1 MIARPIT
8 TILHAWRVARAV
20 LVLAGCRFAW
30 PRVTPWEDAPEW
42 QKTSVRNGVRGA
54 LNGNTPEQSH
64 EGWLAEKAATGWKYG
79 PVKDPEKK
87 EHPCFVPY
95 SELPPAQRAKDEIY
109 TTVVRVVGAAL
120 RSV

>member
-42 QKTSVRNGVRGA
+42 QKTSVRNGVLTLQVPKR
-54 LNGNTPEQSH
+54 EQAKPRRI
-64 EGWLAEKAATGWKYG
+64 EIKAE
-79 PVKDPEKK
+79 
-87 EHPCFVPY
+87 
-95 SELPPAQRAKDEIY
+95 
-109 TTVVRVVGAAL
+109 
-120 RSV
+120 